1 MIAEAKEL
9 AKRFLDETTYL
20 HSERVASYTEEN
32 KMIPH
37 ELREH
42 CIALAW
48 LHDLWEDSSCGI
60 EEILPLDPQK
70 LLVTYMSYITHQ
82 AQEQNYTEYIQTIK
96 NIQNLYPEVWWV
108 KLADMKDHLS
118 QQETLTPRLKDKY
131 TKALSVLL

>member
-37 ELREH
+37 ELRER

-70 LLVTYMSYITHQ
+70 LLVTHMSYITHQ
-82 AQEQNYTEYIQTIK
+82 AQEQNYTEYIKTIK